1 MRQRLGE
8 QRMEGLQLAGR
19 IDREQV
25 STQTFLPTTNPQ
37 DQHVLISDQPFNVE
51 KLCRRYVEAQK
62 QEDEVGSSRS

>member
-51 KLCRRYVEAQK
+51 NLCRRCVEVQK
-62 QEDEVGSSRS
+62 HEDEVASWRS